1 MRNRYQELTEAIH
14 TPAGLNDRV
23 LFEARRRAAGAE
35 ASSRREKRG
44 WGQSLPGT
52 GSMAGTAVSRGRARP
67 FLRTALCAACALAL
81 VLGGFSLRPAPTA
94 DPGASAGTAGPANAE
109 TPAQVLVP
117 TFGLTAYAAMTE
129 NAYGPAEDGSIAFA
143 VGEGCTTMEFG
154 DFTGCLFR
162 ITGENIAQVRMSI
175 DRGGLYRYQQR
186 ENLTEEQMAAYRQAM
201 ADGSLAPA
209 AISQRDDGTWYM
221 PEMTALGE
229 SFQEDYDSE
238 ASYGFWV
245 PAEDMAYDTGL
256 GITTECQMDADY
268 FDGGT
273 LTVTVVSSDGTEK
286 SQSYRLHSGP
296 LKIEFNEDNSIT
308 VFPEEASPEEL
319 ERNFFIYGIYAVPEN

>member
-1 MRNRYQELTEAIH
+1 MENRYRKLTEDIH

-23 LFEARRRAAGAE
+23 LFEARRRAAETAP
-35 ASSRREKRG
+35 SRREEQA
-44 WGQSLPGT
+44 WGRRTRAAAMAVPRKWT
-52 GSMAGTAVSRGRARP
+52 GVLA
-67 FLRTALCAACALAL
+67 RTALCAVCALAL
-81 VLGGFSLRPAPTA
+81 LLGGFSLRPVPTA
-94 DPGASAGTAGPANAE
+94 EPGTSGPAGNAGTADAG

-129 NAYGPAEDGSIAFA
+129 NTYGPAEDGSIAFA
-143 VGEGCTTMEFG
+143 VGEGCVTLEFG
-154 DFTGCLFR
+154 DFTGCLFQ
-162 ITGENIAQVRMSI
+162 ITGENIAQVRMTI

-186 ENLTEEQMAAYRQAM
+186 ENLTEEQMTAYRQAM
-201 ADGSLAPA
+201 AEGSLAPA

-229 SFQEDYDSE
+229 SFQEDYDPA

-245 PAEDMAYDTGL
+245 PAEDMAYNTGL

-273 LTVTVVSSDGTEK
+273 LTVTVISSDGTERT
-286 SQSYRLHSGP
+286 QVYRLHSGE

-308 VFPEEASPEEL
+308 VFPELASPEEQ
-319 ERNFFIYGIYAVPEN
+319 ERNYFIYGIYAVPED